1 MVSISPKIE
10 QEVLSLPVQE
20 RLALIDKLIES
31 QNFPKDTIID
41 DIWADIAEKR
51 LLEINEGLVSS
62 VSGNEIFSK

>member
-31 QNFPKDTIID
+31 LNFPKVTIID